1 MHLFDV
7 VAFLI
12 FLSGLFIFVNTFYLK
27 MPTSLGLMI
36 LTMLLSFTV
45 MIIGHMFPRFHIA
58 EHVKAFDFRDVL
70 NQVVISV
77 ILFAGG
83 LQMNMKKLGDLKLTV
98 ILLSIFSAILST
110 VVIGSLIYGV
120 LHLVN
125 LEVSYLYSLVFGAVI
140 SSTDPISAA
149 NITGNFSIPKKLSIK
164 VEGESLFNGAFSVVL
179 AFVLYHVMMVSEGHE
194 MILMEVT
201 RVVSIEILGGVAIGI
216 GMGYI
221 GYLILNYIDNEDMH
235 IEVLITIALV
245 MVGSFISEYFN
256 IYSKLVALI
265 MGLMIGNLGRVD
277 QKNPDER
284 GVVNGYVYKF
294 WKLMEQTMA
303 VLLFVLMGLE
313 ILVLEWRM
321 DYFSVGFIAVNLVW
335 FGRWLSIYI
344 PVKIMSMT
352 VSFDKDTV
360 SVMTWGAF
368 KGGLP
373 IALILALDPFAG
385 KELMIT
391 MTYVVVVCSIL
402 FQGFTLPIMMKEKFL
417 TGAVRR
423 TTGGRGMKKHFS

>member
-12 FLSGLFIFVNTFYLK
+12 FLSGLFIFLNTFYLK
-27 MPTSLGLMI
+27 MPTSVGLMI
-36 LTMLLSFTV
+36 LTLLLSLTV
-45 MIIGHMFPRFHIA
+45 MVLGHMFPEYHIA

-70 NQVVISV
+70 NQIVISV

-83 LQMNMKKLGDLKLTV
+83 LKMNMKKLGSLKLTV
-98 ILLSIFSAILST
+98 ILLSIVSALIST
-110 VVIGSLIYGV
+110 FVIGSILYVV
-120 LHLVN
+120 LHQLG
-125 LEVSYLYSLVFGAVI
+125 LGVSYMYSLVFGAVI
-140 SSTDPISAA
+140 SSTDPISSA
-149 NITGNFSIPKKLSIK
+149 NITGNFYLPKKLETK

-179 AFVLYHVMMVSEGHE
+179 AFVLYHVMMVSEGHD
-194 MILMEVT
+194 MIFTEVT
-201 RVVSIEILGGVAIGI
+201 RVVSIEILGGVGIGI

-221 GYLILNYIDNEDMH
+221 GYLILNYIDNDEMH

-245 MVGSFISEYFN
+245 MVGSFISEYFA

-277 QKNPDER
+277 QKNPDAK
-284 GVVNGYVYKF
+284 GVVNAYVYKF
-294 WKLMEQTMA
+294 WNLMEQTMA
-303 VLLFVLMGLE
+303 VMLFVLMGLE
-313 ILVLEWRM
+313 MLVIEWRM
-321 DYFSVGFIAVNLVW
+321 DWFAMGFLAVNIVL
-335 FGRWLSIYI
+335 FGRWLSIFI

-368 KGGLP
+368 RGGLP
-373 IALILALDPFAG
+373 IALILALGDFAG

-417 TGAVRR
+417 GRR
-423 TTGGRGMKKHFS
+423 GFATKGPHIKKYFS